1 VNLFLAQV
9 KKLAPD
15 KGYKAPNLH
24 VTPPDAKLMLEAGLF
39 FILVVLPLIGQVVA
53 LLAQIVEQNTQVT
66 AMKH

>member
-1 VNLFLAQV
+1 MRQT
-9 KKLAPD
+9 K
-15 KGYKAPNLH
+15 YE
-24 VTPPDAKLMLEAGLF
+24 TPPDAKLMLEAGLF